1 MFVLIPPFRHSLGSR
16 TPWARF
22 LRQRSAVHTE
32 VRALIA
38 RRRAAGHLEERTDML
53 SALLQAGSDDDQL
66 LDESMTL
73 VLAGHDTTAT
83 ALACAFDLLLH
94 HPAVLERL
102 RAALATD
109 DGDETYLD
117 AVVHEVLRLR
127 PIISEVAR
135 KPYEPFAAST
145 GELPAG
151 TNLMASIFLAQD
163 RLQQAIALG
172 PNLHGQCVAF
182 PGIFGEPHGFCTWAI
197 ALIPRHRHG
206 LLHPGRVGLTE
217 VVQGR
222 PQGFLDT
229 CQGVQ
234 TTDRSEHMRGIGAL
248 GSACFDPPM
257 GFTGRQEGVQ
267 ESLDRLMG
275 Q

>member
-1 MFVLIPPFRHSLGSR
+1 MLHPNLPEHLHR
-16 TPWARF
+16 
-22 LRQRSAVHTE
+22 RQPTQGGRRLLCPE
-32 VRALIA
+32 PIQELIA
-38 RRRAAGHLEERTDML
+38 VRPDLQRQGIALTRLFGEAGHL
-53 SALLQAGSDDDQL
+53 
-66 LDESMTL
+66 
-73 VLAGHDTTAT
+73 
-83 ALACAFDLLLH
+83 
-94 HPAVLERL
+94 
-102 RAALATD
+102 
-109 DGDETYLD
+109 
-117 AVVHEVLRLR
+117 R
-127 PIISEVAR
+127 PW
-135 KPYEPFAAST
+135 T
-145 GELPAG
+145 
-151 TNLMASIFLAQD
+151 
-163 RLQQAIALG
+163 
-172 PNLHGQCVAF
+172 
-182 PGIFGEPHGFCTWAI
+182 I
-197 ALIPRHRHG
+197 ALIPRHRHV